1 MFFSFFSLC
10 EEQQVYQV
18 SNATK
23 TVLISNYSSIHLFPF
38 SHSLSLF
45 STFLFFGLFSLHF
58 PLSSLYVLFTI
69 VYKPL
74 VLFKRKNVF
83 KILGF
88 MSISSMY
95 YHNAT
100 RRGGGLQW
108 ASNQLLR
115 LTSPRLGWAG
125 KPCSRLMLAHLQST
139 FLDVRWF
146 KEVSRKIF
154 ETGWSWKETD
164 HKSAILRIKLKG
176 PLRYYEYVIWH
187 EILNYTK
194 NLQTRTCQICN
205 LKKNLHKLDYLD

>member
-23 TVLISNYSSIHLFPF
+23 TVLISNYSSINPFPF

-58 PLSSLYVLFTI
+58 PLSSLCVLLTI
-69 VYKPL
+69 IYKSL

-88 MSISSMY
+88 MSLSSMY

-100 RRGGGLQW
+100 RRATGGLQW
-108 ASNQLLR
+108 AFNQLLN
-115 LTSPRLGWAG
+115 LTSPSLGGPASHAHVWCSPIYNRCFLTFVGSKRLA
-125 KPCSRLMLAHLQST
+125 
-139 FLDVRWF
+139 
-146 KEVSRKIF
+146 EKIF

-194 NLQTRTCQICN
+194 NLQTRT
-205 LKKNLHKLDYLD
+205 YLSDM